1 MFCSFRSSSS
11 SKEEKSNKANKKYS
25 RKNNNNMGNYHHS
38 SAMDLIFSEDTDNTK
53 PLNQN
58 GHHKGIHSWK
68 QKKSRKNELNYKN
81 IYLFFHPY
89 FLEYKKKASSSS
101 LPSFS
106 RKSSNESMKKSSYI
120 SSSSNSNTSDKSQN
134 SDQQPIKSDTKPPK
148 LLTTKRDRRR
158 PHPPQNPQ
166 FEVRVYQP
174 SPSNPTHTSSSENI
188 SLDDLN
194 APLTQ
199 AFFAMNTRTQSDEM
213 LAIAGRLWWII
224 IFHLRGAA
232 GYYAGAGP
240 QTICGRM
247 PCIVLKHLIIPIFLE
262 IKKCDFEY
270 KYFKFQHYG
279 KK

>member
-1 MFCSFRSSSS
+1 M
-11 SKEEKSNKANKKYS
+11 
-25 RKNNNNMGNYHHS
+25 
-38 SAMDLIFSEDTDNTK
+38 
-53 PLNQN
+53 
-58 GHHKGIHSWK
+58 
-68 QKKSRKNELNYKN
+68 
-81 IYLFFHPY
+81 FFHPH

-232 GYYAGAGP
+232 GYYIMRVRDPKQYADGSDG
-240 QTICGRM
+240 CH
-247 PCIVLKHLIIPIFLE
+247 VLF
-262 IKKCDFEY
+262 
-270 KYFKFQHYG
+270 
-279 KK
+279 